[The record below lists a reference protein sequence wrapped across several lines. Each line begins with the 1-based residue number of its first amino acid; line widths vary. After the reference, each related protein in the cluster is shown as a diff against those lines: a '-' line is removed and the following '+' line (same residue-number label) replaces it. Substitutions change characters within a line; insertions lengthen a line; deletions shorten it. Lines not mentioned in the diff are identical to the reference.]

1 MSNTATVSQKHPK
14 GLYVLF
20 FAEMWER
27 FSYYG
32 MRAILLMFLI
42 DNIRGGMGLSVSE
55 GTAIY
60 GLYTASVYLLT
71 LPGGW
76 IADNIL
82 GQKKSI
88 WYGGIVIML
97 GHIVLA
103 IPGDVSI
110 FYLGLALVAAGTG
123 MLKPNISSIVGDLY
137 PEGGARRDSAF
148 SIFYI
153 GINLGSFLGMLLVG
167 YLGQVVNWHL
177 GFGAAAVGMF
187 LGLIVFKIGGD
198 RYLKG
203 LGEAPDKSIKTK
215 ENKNLAHPTQKKLG
229 YGLIALLVIFLTTL
243 QLSGTIDMTSAQ
255 GLAQAT
261 GIIIVSVALFYFL
274 YILIAG
280 GLTLE
285 EKKRV
290 GVLFIFFIA
299 AALFWSG
306 FEQAGSSLQ
315 IFAERHTHRTIGEF
329 EVPSSWFQN
338 FNPFFIVL
346 LAPIMASL
354 WIWLAQRKSNP
365 SIPVK
370 FAIGLLLLG
379 AGFLVMEVGANL
391 AVSGEIVSPF
401 FLAFTYLLHTTGELC
416 LSPVGL
422 SAYTKLAPKRFVS
435 QLMGIWFV
443 GASLGNLIAGLFAG
457 NFDEENVQ
465 QMPALFNQVFLFA
478 LIAGIVLLIFAKPI
492 KKWMGGIE

>member
-1 MSNTATVSQKHPK
+1 MSNSATVSQKHPK

-42 DNIRGGMGLSVSE
+42 DNMRGGLGLSVGE
-55 GTAIY
+55 GSAIY

-76 IADNIL
+76 AADNL
-82 GQKKSI
+82 FGQKKAI
-88 WYGGIVIML
+88 WYGGIIIML
-97 GHIVLA
+97 GHLVLA
-103 IPGDVSI
+103 IPSGVSI
-110 FYLGLALVAAGTG
+110 FYLGLALVAVGTG
-123 MLKPNISSIVGDLY
+123 LLKPNISSIVGELY

-167 YLGQVVNWHL
+167 YLGQMIDWHL
-177 GFGAAAVGMF
+177 GFGVAAVGML
-187 LGLIVFKIGGD
+187 LGLIVFKIGGAK
-198 RYLKG
+198 YLKG
-203 LGEAPDKSIKTK
+203 LGEAPDRSAKANVTTDS
-215 ENKNLAHPTQKKLG
+215 NSGSQKAFG
-229 YGLIALLVIFLTTL
+229 YGLIALLVVFLSVL
-243 QLSGTIDMTSAQ
+243 QLTGKIDMTSAQ

-261 GIIIVSVALFYFL
+261 GIIIVTVAIFYFL

-280 GLTLE
+280 GLTTE

-290 GVLFIFFIA
+290 VVLFIFFIA

-315 IFAERHTHRTIGEF
+315 IFAERHTHRTVGDFI
-329 EVPSSWFQN
+329 VPSSWFQN
-338 FNPFFIVL
+338 FNPFFIVAF
-346 LAPIMASL
+346 APVMASL
-354 WIWLAQRKSNP
+354 WIWLAQRKANP
-365 SIPVK
+365 SIPMK

-379 AGFLVMEVGANL
+379 AGFLVMEVAANI
-391 AVSGEIVSPF
+391 AVTGTIVSPM
-401 FLAFTYLLHTTGELC
+401 FLALTYFLHTTGELC

-478 LIAGIVLLIFAKPI
+478 TIAGVVLIIFAKPI